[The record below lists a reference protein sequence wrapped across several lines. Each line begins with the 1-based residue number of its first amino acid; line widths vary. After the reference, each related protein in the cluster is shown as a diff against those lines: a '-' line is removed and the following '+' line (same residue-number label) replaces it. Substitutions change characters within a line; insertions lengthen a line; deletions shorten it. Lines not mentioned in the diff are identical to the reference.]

1 MWPETVELQREE
13 LRRWEKMLAEQNYIL
28 DREIPYEEIVD
39 PAPFHYAKEKLG
51 L

>member
-1 MWPETVELQREE
+1 MARDGYACREV
-13 LRRWEKMLAEQNYIL
+13 LAEQNYIL